1 MAALLLRRVLS
12 AALLLLASSIL
23 AHILLLPGAD
33 DVARNILGD
42 AASEAQV
49 TAKTRE
55 LGLDRP
61 LPEQYANWL
70 KGAVTGDLGRSF
82 FSSQSV
88 ADAVSF
94 RMPVTISLVL
104 LVTVLTGLI
113 AFGVGMLA
121 AVRGGWVD
129 RSLQI
134 VTTLGDGLPAFLI
147 GVFLVSA
154 FALQLGWL
162 PATGYVPLAESPSG
176 WAASLVLPVAAM
188 TITGVAGVAQHVRSA
203 TLGVL
208 GSDYVRT
215 RRSRGLSG
223 AYVLRTTV
231 LRSSATTGLA
241 ALGVQV
247 TAILGGAVI
256 VEQVFALPGL
266 GFLGVQS
273 ATRSD
278 VPMMIGVLMAFVV
291 VIVTVNLV
299 VDLVVAWINPKVR
312 LDS

>member
-1 MAALLLRRVLS
+1 MIALLIRRV
-12 AALLLLASSIL
+12 AAAVLLLFAISVV

-42 AASEAQV
+42 AASEQQV
-49 TAKTRE
+49 AAKTHE

-61 LPEQYANWL
+61 LVEQYTSWL
-70 KGAVTGDLGRSF
+70 SGAFTGDLGTSF
-82 FSSQSV
+82 FSSQTV
-88 ADAVSF
+88 TGAIGY
-94 RMPVTISLVL
+94 RMPVTISLIM
-104 LVTVLTGLI
+104 LVTALTGLV

-121 AVRGGWVD
+121 AVRGGWID
-129 RSLQI
+129 RSLQVI
-134 VTTLGDGLPAFLI
+134 TTLGDGLPAFLI
-147 GVFLVSA
+147 GVFLVSI
-154 FALQLGWL
+154 FALRLGWL
-162 PATGYVPLAESPSG
+162 PATGYVPMGESPQS
-176 WAASLVLPVAAM
+176 WASSLVLPVAAM
-188 TITGVAGVAQHVRSA
+188 VVTGVAGVAQHVRSA

-208 GSDYVRT
+208 DSDFVRT

-223 AYVLRTTV
+223 GYVLRTTV

-266 GFLGVQS
+266 GSLGVQS

-278 VPMMIGVLMAFVV
+278 VPMMIGVLMAFVI
-291 VIVTVNLV
+291 VIVVVNLI
-299 VDLVVAWINPKVR
+299 VDLLVAWLNPKVR
-312 LDS
+312 LSS